1 MQIVLSPLE
10 KSDGFLAVRVFEKIT
25 FGDDVLIG
33 ERTDLQVSSFKASG
47 GERLVCACGDAEVVL
62 NAAYIEK

>member
-1 MQIVLSPLE
+1 MLSPLNL
-10 KSDGFLAVRVFEKIT
+10 SDGFLSVRVFEKTT

-33 ERTDLQVSSFKASG
+33 ERTDLQISSFKSMG
-47 GERLVCACGDAEVVL
+47 GERLVCTCGDAEVVL